1 MRAKKRD
8 PGLVMDGI
16 AACFFFKIKKNP
28 YNNANAHGRSLV
40 CIGGNASYPTN
51 LGS

>member
-1 MRAKKRD
+1 MRARKRD

-16 AACFFFKIKKNP
+16 AACFFFKKP
-28 YNNANAHGRSLV
+28 YHNANAHGRSLV
-40 CIGGNASYPTN
+40 CIGDNASYPTN